1 MKRGKVRVLVVDDS
15 AYARVNISKHLNSDP
30 QIEVIGTAR
39 DGIEALRMIHK
50 LNPNVVTLDVS
61 MPRMDGLTALEH
73 IMSECPTPVVMLSVL
88 TAKGAY
94 ETIRALEL
102 GAADFFLKPSVAT
115 PAGTRETLQ
124 ELRTKVKLAAQVPV
138 SKLRAATEATDEP
151 SLTRRARHAV
161 QQDRNMII
169 IIGCSTGGP
178 KALSEILPRLPG
190 DLPASLLIVQHMHE
204 AFTKSL
210 ADRLDN
216 LCDISLKEA
225 QHGDLLMPGRAFLAP
240 GDYHMTVESN
250 RTIGLNKN
258 RPECHVRPSVNVTMA
273 SVAKHF
279 GPETLCMIL
288 TGMGRDG
295 TKGAALIRAA
305 GGRVF
310 VEDESTC
317 VVYGMPKSIVNSGN
331 ADKILSRDLIA
342 AEIIHACNKFSSQQ
356 RENNHE

>member
-138 SKLRAATEATDEP
+138 SKLHAATEPAEEP
-151 SLTRRARHAV
+151 SLTRRASGVV
-161 QQDRNMII
+161 QQDRSMII

-178 KALSEILPRLPG
+178 KALSDILPRLPG
-190 DLPASLLIVQHMHE
+190 DLPASLLIVQHMHQG
-204 AFTKSL
+204 FTKSL
-210 ADRLDN
+210 ADRLDS
-216 LCDISLKEA
+216 LCEIPVKEA
-225 QHGDLLMPGRAFLAP
+225 QNGDLLLPGHAFLAP
-240 GDYHMTVESN
+240 GDYHMIVESD
-250 RTIGLNKN
+250 RTIGLSRS

-273 SVAKHF
+273 AVAEHF
-279 GPETLCMIL
+279 GPDTLCMIL

-295 TKGAALIRAA
+295 TRGAALIRAA

-317 VVYGMPKSIVNSGN
+317 VVYGMPKSVVNSGN

-342 AEIIHACNKFSSQQ
+342 AEIIHACNKFTLEK
-356 RENNHE
+356 ENGNE